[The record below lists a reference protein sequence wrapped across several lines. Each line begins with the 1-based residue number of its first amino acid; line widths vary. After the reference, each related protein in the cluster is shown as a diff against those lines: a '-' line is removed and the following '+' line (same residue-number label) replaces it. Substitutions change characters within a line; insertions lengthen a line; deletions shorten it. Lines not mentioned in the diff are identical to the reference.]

1 MKPLIRNNKLKV
13 MSELINDINPLCIP
27 NIIDTPGQ
35 PFTSVKDCFNY
46 FLKSMVELFPY
57 GFIDIN
63 LMLCSLYG
71 YNFRVCSNIIN
82 EFFLPMGYKQQI
94 LLRFD
99 EMESKE
105 TRNVLRNI
113 CMILCKINECD
124 FNQAV
129 FDAVYPS
136 FCCWATIE
144 RKKMIL
150 H

>member
-35 PFTSVKDCFNY
+35 PFRSVKDCFTY
-46 FLKSMVELFPY
+46 FLKTMVELFPY

-82 EFFLPMGYKQQI
+82 EFFLPMGFKQQI

-99 EMESKE
+99 EMESKD
-105 TRNVLRNI
+105 TKNALRNI
-113 CMILCKINECD
+113 CMILCKVNECD
-124 FNQAV
+124 FNPVV

-136 FCCWATIE
+136 FCCWASLE
-144 RKKMIL
+144 RKKMNL